1 MTVWTDT
8 EELQVADA
16 QRTNGGL
23 TADFGRQ
30 NEGTVRIKHWRGKK
44 VALRA
49 IAQATKHHVERFQ
62 MFVEILVD
70 QNVVS
75 VEDATNA
82 GAVGAVTQVHADR
95 FFDINSDEII
105 VRVRTGNLGATN
117 DSLYLEIVNI

>member
-1 MTVWTDT
+1 MTVWTDS

-16 QRTNGGL
+16 IRKNGRL

-30 NEGTVRIKHWRGKK
+30 NEGIVRIKHWRGKK

-49 IAQATKHHVERFQ
+49 IAQATKDIAERFQ

-70 QNVVS
+70 QKVVS

-82 GAVGAVTQVHADR
+82 GAVGAVTRVHADR
-95 FFDINSDEII
+95 FLDIDSDEII

-117 DSLYLEIVNI
+117 DSLYLEIVIV